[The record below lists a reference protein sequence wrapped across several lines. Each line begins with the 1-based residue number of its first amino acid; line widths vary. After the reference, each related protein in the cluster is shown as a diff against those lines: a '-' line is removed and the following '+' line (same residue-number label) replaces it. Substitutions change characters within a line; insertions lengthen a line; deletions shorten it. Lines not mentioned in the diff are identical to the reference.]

1 MLSNVIIG
9 LNSLLAI
16 VLIEALMLWKLSF
29 LLPTAINK
37 SIRVFVRF
45 SAQIQENY
53 FILIILFSSIS
64 CSTSRYQGTQF
75 TNINKF
81 ISYEFTF
88 CIAKATAAKKAVV
101 KGTNGKKALKVRT
114 SATFRLPKTLKLAR
128 APKYASKAVPHYNRL
143 DSYKVIEQP
152 ITSETAMK
160 KVEDGNILVF
170 QVSMK
175 ANKYQIK
182 KAVKELYEVDVLKV
196 NTLVRPNGT
205 KKAYVRL
212 TADYD
217 ALDIANR
224 IGYI

>member
-1 MLSNVIIG
+1 
-9 LNSLLAI
+9 
-16 VLIEALMLWKLSF
+16 
-29 LLPTAINK
+29 
-37 SIRVFVRF
+37 
-45 SAQIQENY
+45 
-53 FILIILFSSIS
+53 
-64 CSTSRYQGTQF
+64 
-75 TNINKF
+75 
-81 ISYEFTF
+81 
-88 CIAKATAAKKAVV
+88 
-101 KGTNGKKALKVRT
+101 
-114 SATFRLPKTLKLAR
+114 
-128 APKYASKAVPHYNRL
+128 
-143 DSYKVIEQP
+143 
-152 ITSETAMK
+152 MK

-182 KAVKELYEVDVLKV
+182 KAVKELYEVDVLTV

>member
-1 MLSNVIIG
+1 
-9 LNSLLAI
+9 
-16 VLIEALMLWKLSF
+16 
-29 LLPTAINK
+29 
-37 SIRVFVRF
+37 
-45 SAQIQENY
+45 
-53 FILIILFSSIS
+53 
-64 CSTSRYQGTQF
+64 
-75 TNINKF
+75 
-81 ISYEFTF
+81 
-88 CIAKATAAKKAVV
+88 
-101 KGTNGKKALKVRT
+101 
-114 SATFRLPKTLKLAR
+114 
-128 APKYASKAVPHYNRL
+128 
-143 DSYKVIEQP
+143 YKVIEQP

-224 IGYI
+224 I